1 MSEKRIYC
9 GGCRFYDSM
18 PGLCRKNA
26 PLVQDIEALPSSY
39 WWPKVNKYDWC
50 GEWIERHSPV
60 DKLIYGEDNRG

>member
-26 PLVQDIEALPSSY
+26 PLDPDSAA
-39 WWPKVNKYDWC
+39 WPKVDKYDWC

-60 DKLIYGEDNRG
+60 DKFIYGEDNRG